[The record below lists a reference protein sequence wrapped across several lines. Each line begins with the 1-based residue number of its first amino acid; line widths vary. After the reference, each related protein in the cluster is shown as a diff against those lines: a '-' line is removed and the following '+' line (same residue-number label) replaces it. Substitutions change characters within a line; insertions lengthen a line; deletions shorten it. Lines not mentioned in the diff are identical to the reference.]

1 MKRRLPVVVFSD
13 VDQALQYPGTQSW
26 THAAKALKR
35 LEGAGVPLIL
45 CSRQTRAEIERIQ
58 QELGIHHPFVCES
71 GGAAF
76 VPSGYFEFQVQR
88 ARDVAGYQ
96 AVEFGRPYS
105 DVVRTLRRTADRL
118 RIDIVVFSDMSVE
131 DVARECDQPLL
142 QARLAKLREYSE
154 RFLVLDSVEKTR
166 KRLFGALKTEGLRC
180 IPLERYDQVGGPADN
195 SVGVNLLR
203 TLYERARGP
212 VTAVGLADAAADDTF
227 LDVADRRVMMSD
239 DNPAQG
245 GIDVAGWAETIVDIV
260 EDLRHRH
267 QTSAANTPAERYRDA
282 IEPAI

>member
-1 MKRRLPVVVFSD
+1 MKGRLPVVVFSD
-13 VDQALQYPGTQSW
+13 VDRVLQCPGTQPW
-26 THAAKALKR
+26 TRAAKALKR
-35 LEGAGVPLIL
+35 LESASVPLIL
-45 CSRQTRAEIERIQ
+45 CSLHTRAEIERIQ

-76 VPSGYFEFQVQR
+76 LPSGYFEFHVQS

-96 AVEFGRPYS
+96 AIEFGRSYS

-166 KRLFGALKTEGLRC
+166 KRLFGALKSEGLRC
-180 IPLERYDQVGGPADN
+180 IPLERYDQVGGPAD
-195 SVGVNLLR
+195 SSAGVNLLR

-212 VTAVGLADAAADDTF
+212 VIAVGLSDTAADDSF
-227 LDVADRRVMMSD
+227 LDVADRRVMVSD
-239 DNPAQG
+239 DNPAKRA
-245 GIDVAGWAETIVDIV
+245 IDVVDWAEAIVDIV
-260 EDLRHRH
+260 EDLHRH
-267 QTSAANTPAERYRDA
+267 QTASAT
-282 IEPAI
+282 

>member
-1 MKRRLPVVVFSD
+1 MTRPCNILGRSHGPS
-13 VDQALQYPGTQSW
+13 
-26 THAAKALKR
+26 AAKALKR
-35 LEGAGVPLIL
+35 LEGADVPLIL

-76 VPSGYFEFQVQR
+76 VPSGYFEFQVQS

-195 SVGVNLLR
+195 SVGANLFA
-203 TLYERARGP
+203 RARAGTRP
-212 VTAVGLADAAADDTF
+212 GDWRWGSRTRQLTTRSWT
-227 LDVADRRVMMSD
+227 LPTVA
-239 DNPAQG
+239 
-245 GIDVAGWAETIVDIV
+245 
-260 EDLRHRH
+260 
-267 QTSAANTPAERYRDA
+267 
-282 IEPAI
+282 

>member
-13 VDQALQYPGTQSW
+13 VDHALQYPGTQSW
-26 THAAKALKR
+26 IHAAKALKR

-76 VPSGYFEFQVQR
+76 VPSGYFEFQVQS

-96 AVEFGRPYS
+96 AVEFGRPYA
-105 DVVRTLRRTADRL
+105 DVVRTLRHTADRL

-131 DVARECDQPLL
+131 DVARECDPSLL

-166 KRLFGALKTEGLRC
+166 KRLFGALKSEGLHC
-180 IPLERYDQVGGPADN
+180 IPLARYDQVGGTPDN

-227 LDVADRRVMMSD
+227 LDVADRRVMVAD
-239 DNPAQG
+239 DNPVQG
-245 GIDVAGWAETIVDIV
+245 GIDVAGWAEAVVDIV
-260 EDLRHRH
+260 EDLHRH
-267 QTSAANTPAERYRDA
+267 HPASTT
-282 IEPAI
+282 